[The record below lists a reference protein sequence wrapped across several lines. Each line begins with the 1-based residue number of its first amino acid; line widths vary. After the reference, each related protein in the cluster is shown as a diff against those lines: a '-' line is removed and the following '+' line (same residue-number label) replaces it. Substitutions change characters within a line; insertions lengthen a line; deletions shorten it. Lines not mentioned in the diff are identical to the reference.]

1 MFQGCWQKTQNT
13 CVRGRRQLYY
23 SGQEQGP
30 EVPVAARFPCPHPRV
45 LWGHAGGTRCL
56 PVSRDRSTEES
67 VAFPVNRS
75 KPALWGGSKPHPSRV
90 LTASTG
96 LRTGLVKCA
105 QDLAFLAHPARM
117 HSGAQGPWLS
127 DSPTSVKRGRKRVTV

>member
-75 KPALWGGSKPHPSRV
+75 KPALWGGVQTSSFKGAHCIHRPKNWPGKVCSGSCILGTPSKN
-90 LTASTG
+90 
-96 LRTGLVKCA
+96 A
-105 QDLAFLAHPARM
+105 QWG
-117 HSGAQGPWLS
+117 SGPMAE
-127 DSPTSVKRGRKRVTV
+127 